1 MAVLTITTLPAAY
14 GTTPVT
20 PTWNTA
26 AGTTDT
32 FASTG
37 KEIVM
42 LRNDGAGTPTVTI
55 ESVGCPH
62 GRQGDETIA
71 LGPSLYA
78 VSQMFPTVGWRGSSG
93 TVTITCADVNVKIAV
108 LRVP

>member
-1 MAVLTITTLPAAY
+1 MAVLTITTLPASYA
-14 GTTPVT
+14 TTPST

-26 AGTTDT
+26 AGSTDT

-42 LRNDGAGTPTVTI
+42 LRNDGAGTPTVTV
-55 ESVGCPH
+55 ESVDCPH
-62 GRQGDETIA
+62 GREGDSSVA
-71 LGPSLYA
+71 LAPSAYR
-78 VSQMFPTVGWRGSSG
+78 VFQMFPTVGWRNSSG
-93 TVTITCADVNVKIAV
+93 VITITCSDVNVKIAV

>member
-1 MAVLTITTLPAAY
+1 MAALTVTTLPAAY
-14 GTTPVT
+14 GTTPST

-26 AGTTDT
+26 SGTNDT

-55 ESVGCPH
+55 ESVDCPH
-62 GRQGDETIA
+62 GRQGDSTVA
-71 LGPSLYA
+71 LAPDAYA
-78 VSQMFPTVGWRGSSG
+78 VTQMFPTVGWKGSGG
-93 TVTITCADVNVKIAV
+93 TIQITCADANVKIAV
-108 LRVP
+108 LKIP